1 MEWSLSL
8 TSEFK
13 NKFWANFKITLKF
26 IGIVL
31 LGLIVKIVIDESK
44 EGTVDDLTV
53 PFILLGFIPTI
64 LLGVFTY
71 TKLKLSNLNKFI
83 CSFIFGFV
91 ISLSILVMY
100 FIGASVGS
108 TEINFKLAKFFTAIV
123 FVCTAGIYLQL
134 PWEKDA

>member
-1 MEWSLSL
+1 L

-13 NKFWANFKITLKF
+13 NKFWANLKITLKL

-31 LGLIVKIVIDESK
+31 LGLIVKIIIDEFE
-44 EGTVDDLTV
+44 EGTVEDFTF

-71 TKLKLSNLNKFI
+71 TKLKLSSLNKFI
-83 CSFIFGFV
+83 CSLIFAFV
-91 ISLSILVMY
+91 ISLSILIMY
-100 FIGASVGS
+100 FIVANLGS
-108 TEINFKLAKFFTAIV
+108 TDINFQLAKFFTAII

>member
-1 MEWSLSL
+1 L

-13 NKFWANFKITLKF
+13 NKFWSNLKITLKF

-31 LGLIVKIVIDESK
+31 LGLIVKIVIDEF
-44 EGTVDDLTV
+44 EEDTVKDLTA
-53 PFILLGFIPTI
+53 PFILLAFIPTI

-71 TKLKLSNLNKFI
+71 TKLKISSLNKFV
-83 CSFIFGFV
+83 CSLIFAFV

-100 FIGASVGS
+100 FIGVSLGS
-108 TEINFKLAKFFTAIV
+108 TDINLRLAKFFTLIV
-123 FVCTAGIYLQL
+123 FVSTAGIYLQL